1 MSISRLL
8 FECLVCI
15 VRWTLE
21 LTLLENSVSMN
32 LDNKDEA
39 ITLPV
44 DRERVEGSI
53 KRQVSDPSLFSKA
66 YSKSL

>member
-1 MSISRLL
+1 MYMFNIIVYQVL
-8 FECLVCI
+8 FECIVCI

-21 LTLLENSVSMN
+21 LTLLENSVSMK

-53 KRQVSDPSLFSKA
+53 KRQVSNISFIV
-66 YSKSL
+66 Y

>member
-1 MSISRLL
+1 MCNIIVYQVL
-8 FECLVCI
+8 FECI

-21 LTLLENSVSMN
+21 LTLLENSVSMK
-32 LDNKDEA
+32 LDNKNEA

-53 KRQVSDPSLFSKA
+53 KRQVSNISFIV
-66 YSKSL
+66 YY